1 MDAYKYYAIYQTTCK
16 VNGKIYIGQHRTN
29 DLNDAYLGSG
39 TLIKEDIKR
48 YGRDAFE
55 KKILFTFDNFKEM
68 NDKEKE
74 LVTPEFVARE
84 DTYNRIIGGQL
95 DDHEARKLGAMVTN
109 KLKKQNGTANHYWIG
124 DKSSQEQAEI
134 ITKIQKTKARH
145 FAEGKWHGSFLGKHH
160 TEETKQ
166 KIREFVQREH
176 PHAGQKNPRYGKHW
190 WHDPLTG
197 ESHPFHD
204 DEVPQGWV
212 RGRQLSEAAL
222 QNILESNKKHPHK
235 PFMWVTNGTENKQL
249 DRDSTIPNGW
259 VRGKSHKVH

>member
-1 MDAYKYYAIYQTTCK
+1 MNTYKYYAIYQTTCK

-29 DLNDAYLGSG
+29 NLDDTYLGSG

-48 YGRDAFE
+48 YGKGSFE

-95 DDHEARKLGAMVTN
+95 DDHEARKLGAMITN
-109 KLKKQNGTANHYWIG
+109 KLKQQSGSAHHWWLG
-124 DKSSQEQAEI
+124 DKSPEERAKVVAQI
-134 ITKIQKTKARH
+134 KKTRARH
-145 FAEGKWHGSFLGKHH
+145 FAEGKWHGHFLGRKH
-160 TEETKQ
+160 TKEELQKQ
-166 KIREFVQREH
+166 HETFLKIHHSQGE
-176 PHAGQKNPRYGKHW
+176 KNSQYGKHW
-190 WHDPLTG
+190 WMNPETG
-197 ESHPFHD
+197 ESHSFHD
-204 DEVPQGWV
+204 DEVPEGWV

-222 QNILESNKKHPHK
+222 QNILESNKRHPHK
-235 PFMWVTNGTENKQL
+235 RFMWITNGTENKQI